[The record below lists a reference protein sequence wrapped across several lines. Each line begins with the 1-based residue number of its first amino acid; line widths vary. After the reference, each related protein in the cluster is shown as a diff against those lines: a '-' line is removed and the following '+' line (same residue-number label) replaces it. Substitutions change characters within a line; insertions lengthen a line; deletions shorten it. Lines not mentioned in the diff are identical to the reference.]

1 MQTIRID
8 GSEWTTPLEFYDAL
22 LQALGQ
28 YEGHGRGVAA
38 FIGSMIYG
46 GMLQTEPPYE
56 VLVENV
62 TSDLVQAEV
71 DVLSRALAE
80 ARNDRRVRCGD
91 DVEVTLRR
99 VTS

>member
-22 LQALGQ
+22 LLALGQ
-28 YEGHGRGVAA
+28 YEGHGRGVDA
-38 FIGSMIYG
+38 FIDSMIYG
-46 GMLQTEPPYE
+46 GMLQTEAPYE

-62 TSDLVQAEV
+62 ASDLVQSEV
-71 DVLSRALAE
+71 DVLARALAD
-80 ARNDRRVRCGD
+80 ARAERRARLGD

-99 VTS
+99 VKL